1 MSKVTQ
7 LWIQTSD
14 FKSTPPCMDPH
25 MISLYSWRN
34 RRNKGKGLGENLG
47 QAGLGS
53 SLEVS
58 EKYLGHSGLDLEDT
72 HDLAGRVH
80 RVGEAAE

>member
-1 MSKVTQ
+1 MHGPPYDLSLQ
-7 LWIQTSD
+7 LE
-14 FKSTPPCMDPH
+14 K
-25 MISLYSWRN
+25 L